1 LHNLRTELHQSD
13 SAGADHV
20 ALAKAAARQRRL
32 EVPMYDKLDLTK
44 SSSVSVLSAP
54 YKKKGSPLHRRGA
67 GAGARKGVR
76 VTSAPDSRGKP
87 SALLHGYQGYAGG
100 ENQVITL
107 SYKVQ

>member
-1 LHNLRTELHQSD
+1 
-13 SAGADHV
+13 
-20 ALAKAAARQRRL
+20 
-32 EVPMYDKLDLTK
+32 MYDKLDLTK

-54 YKKKGSPLHRRGA
+54 YKKKGSPLHHRGAGA

-87 SALLHGYQGYAGG
+87 SALLHGYQGFAGG